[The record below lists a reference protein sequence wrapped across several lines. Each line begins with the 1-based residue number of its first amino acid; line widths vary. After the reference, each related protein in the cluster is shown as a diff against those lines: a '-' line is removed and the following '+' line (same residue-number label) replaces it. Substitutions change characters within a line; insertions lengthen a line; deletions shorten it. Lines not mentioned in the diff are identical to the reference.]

1 MEIAVPH
8 HRLTATEQSPR
19 KSPSITTV
27 SLVIPVLN
35 EEAALGRTL
44 RCLKM
49 LEPAPLEVIVVD
61 GGSTDRTIALAESA
75 GARVVNCELAGRSRQ
90 MNRGAAAAV
99 GEILCFLHADTL
111 LPDDA
116 IAVMDKTLSDPRIS
130 CAGFISLM
138 TGSTQIRWGVSLHNF
153 LKTYYAPL
161 LFRPHLFVRGLR
173 LLFGDQ
179 AMFCRRQ
186 DFLNCGGFDDELPI
200 MEEAD
205 LCLKLT
211 HLGQIRQ
218 VNRVVQSSDRRVAK
232 WGILK
237 ANAIYLMIGFLWG
250 IGVSGQTLKRFY
262 EDVR

>member
-1 MEIAVPH
+1 MEIAVSH
-8 HRLTATEQSPR
+8 HRLTEAELSPR
-19 KSPSITTV
+19 EISPTTTV
-27 SLVIPVLN
+27 SIVIPVLN

-44 RCLKM
+44 RCLKN
-49 LEPAPLEVIVVD
+49 LEPFPLEVIVVD
-61 GGSTDRTIALAESA
+61 GGSTDRTIAIAEAA
-75 GARVVNCELAGRSRQ
+75 GARVIICELAGRSRQ
-90 MNRGAAAAV
+90 LNRGAAVAGGSLV
-99 GEILCFLHADTL
+99 CFLHADTL

-116 IAVMDKTLSDPRIS
+116 IAVMEKILANPAIA

-138 TGSTQIRWGVSLHNF
+138 TGPTQIRWVVSLHNC

-161 LFRPHLFVRGLR
+161 LFRPHRFLQGLR

-179 AMFCRRQ
+179 AIFCRRQ
-186 DFLNCGGFDDELPI
+186 DFLACGGFDDELPI

-205 LCLKLT
+205 LCLKLSR
-211 HLGQIRQ
+211 LGRIQQ

-232 WGILK
+232 WGSLK